1 MSKELKHQVSLKAI
15 GDLKVEGVYI
25 RTTDEYKFV
34 KSILDSYDEAIPLNA
49 KNNLAL
55 AIIKNKKINVNELLS
70 DIELNPRCD
79 NKTLCWNY
87 NIHKEYTLT
96 QEEYDLLKEILYD

>member
-1 MSKELKHQVSLKAI
+1 MSKELKHQVALKSI

-34 KSILDSYDEAIPLNA
+34 KSILDVYDEARPLNA

-55 AIIKNKKINVNELLS
+55 EIIKIHRIYVGALFSSNIKCADDYNQIYG
-70 DIELNPRCD
+70 D
-79 NKTLCWNY
+79 N
-87 NIHKEYTLT
+87 LT
-96 QEEYDLLKEILYD
+96 QWEYDLLKEVLSDVE